1 MGGSAS
7 AVKIKRIK
15 TDVERMAEEEGS
27 DDDDDDDDDGGEGG
41 EGEGGEGRKKERKL
55 KRHEIIQAR
64 LSKGRH
70 IVFNAFI
77 PKMKRSWKLRV
88 NGTLITK
95 MFCDKP
101 VLLRQFMRPGWR
113 LGARPLVMRLAQML
127 DLVHSNDTPR
137 VYEKKY
143 VRGADGKFVETVVDV
158 TPDHEPTRRLMLVG
172 LRERM
177 EEATRN
183 IASTEIQRLV
193 RGNLGRAYAKNVVP
207 ETSALQIQRVWRG
220 RMGRITGVARKI
232 AVLRFRGARGV
243 QSITRQYLAR
253 LHFKQDLEECMPFST
268 GRWEVARGALTIQR
282 NSLESYDSNPENL
295 VACFRASLFRHTLAT
310 PIDCTSAAEGYMKVL
325 EGHAGHN
332 ASLHFSVGVLL
343 FSGHPFGGTRM
354 TDDDVREKMARRVGK
369 VNSEKREKLDKEDD
383 DEWHAASERAHGHI
397 LKGYGMDPGGKRFT
411 LVEESYFE
419 RAASIHPLN
428 VDAHLTYGVLLMEV
442 RKDATN
448 ALVHLRRAEE
458 LSEQECE
465 KFEE

>member
-1 MGGSAS
+1 
-7 AVKIKRIK
+7 
-15 TDVERMAEEEGS
+15 
-27 DDDDDDDDDGGEGG
+27 
-41 EGEGGEGRKKERKL
+41 
-55 KRHEIIQAR
+55 
-64 LSKGRH
+64 
-70 IVFNAFI
+70 VFNAFI

-101 VLLRQFMRPGWR
+101 LLLRQFMRPGWR

-207 ETSALQIQRVWRG
+207 ETSARHIQRVWRG
-220 RMGRITGVARKI
+220 RMGRIKSAQRKI
-232 AVLRFRGARGV
+232 AVHRFRGARDV
-243 QSITRQYLAR
+243 QSVTRQFLAR
-253 LHFKQDLEECMPFST
+253 LHFRQDLEDCMPFSS

-282 NSLESYDSNPENL
+282 DSLEAYDSNPDNL
-295 VACFRASLFRHTLAT
+295 VACFRSSLFRHTLAT
-310 PIDCTSAAEGYMKVL
+310 PVDCAGAAEGYMKVL

-332 ASLHFSVGVLL
+332 ASLHFSVGILL
-343 FSGHPFGGTRM
+343 FSGHQFGGTRL
-354 TDDDVREKMARRVGK
+354 TDDDVRMQMMRRVGK
-369 VNSEKREKLDKEDD
+369 VNNEKKKKLDQEDD
-383 DEWHAASERAHGHI
+383 DEWQAAGERAHSHI
-397 LKGYGMDPGGKRFT
+397 RKGYNMDPGGKRFSI
-411 LVEESYFE
+411 VEEAYFE

-428 VDAHLTYGVLLMEV
+428 VNAHLTYGVLLMEV

-448 ALVHLRRAEE
+448 GLLHMRKALE
-458 LSEQECE
+458 LSEQERA
-465 KFEE
+465 KFEG